1 MPDVLPILVLTLAA
15 IAAATVIAPRL
26 GLPAP
31 LVLLV
36 LGIAVGALPAVGP
49 VEVDPEWILHG
60 LLPPLLYSAAVS
72 MPGMSF
78 RREFGPISGL
88 SITLVVVS
96 SLVAGA
102 LFAVFIPDLG
112 FAWGV
117 ALGAIISPTDAV
129 ATSIIKGTGVP
140 RRVVVILEG
149 ESLLNDATALVIL
162 RTAIVATVGAFSLW
176 QAVGSF
182 VWSLVA
188 AIAVGLAVGWGN
200 LAVRR
205 RIPEPV
211 VNTIVSFTVPFIA
224 AIPAELLGA
233 SGLVAA
239 VVAGLVTSI
248 RAPRVLPPQH
258 RMSDAQ
264 NWASIGLVLE
274 GVIFITMGLQL
285 RQVIDEVHLSRTGLE
300 ATIAFALLA
309 LVVLLLVRAAYIA
322 PLLWSVARRADRGA
336 RIQSHFV
343 ELQARIDAGESIDDV
358 QPPDVR
364 RNRRIGRPP
373 RKRTFAEEDLERVAT
388 RLRRAVADI
397 DYLVQS
403 PLGAREG
410 AIAVWA
416 GMRGAV
422 TVAAAQTLPADT
434 PHRSL
439 LVLIAFT
446 VATVSLLVQ
455 GGTIGW
461 LTGKLFPTVVETDV
475 RQTSADRAA
484 LIAVLRDAAEAVA
497 HEDGQSTKERQLA
510 ILSAQRDALL
520 DARDDGAFDAD
531 ELEHA
536 LLSLD
541 ASQIAIEM
549 RGGPTG

>member
-1 MPDVLPILVLTLAA
+1 MPDALPILVVTFAA
-15 IAAATVIAPRL
+15 IAGATVIAPRINV
-26 GLPAP
+26 PAP

-36 LGIAVGALPAVGP
+36 LGIAVSVIPGVGP
-49 VEVDPEWILHG
+49 VEIDPEWILHG

-88 SITLVVVS
+88 SIALVVVS
-96 SLVAGA
+96 SLVTGA
-102 LFAVFIPDLG
+102 LFAAFIPDLG

-129 ATSIIKGTGVP
+129 ATAIIKGTGVP

-176 QAVGSF
+176 HAVGTF
-182 VWSLVA
+182 VWSLLA

-211 VNTIVSFTVPFIA
+211 VNTIVSFTVPFVA

-285 RQVIDEVHLSRTGLE
+285 RQVVNEVHLSRTGLE

-309 LVVLLLVRAAYIA
+309 LATLLIVRAAYIA

-336 RIQSHFV
+336 RIQPHFAD
-343 ELQARIDAGESIDDV
+343 LRARIEAGDAV
-358 QPPDVR
+358 HQPPHPAHRFR
-364 RNRRIGRPP
+364 RRRSPESFTDHDIQRI
-373 RKRTFAEEDLERVAT
+373 TT
-388 RLRRAVADI
+388 RLRRSIADI

-410 AIAVWA
+410 VVAVWA

-422 TVAAAQTLPADT
+422 TVAVAQTLPANT
-434 PHRSL
+434 PHRGL

-446 VATVSLLVQ
+446 VATVSLLLQ
-455 GGTIGW
+455 GGTIGRLARW
-461 LTGKLFPTVVETDV
+461 LFPTTDASDV
-475 RQTSADRAA
+475 SQMSSDRAA
-484 LIAVLRDAAEAVA
+484 LLQLLRDAAHQVE
-497 HEDGQSTKERQLA
+497 HPDGVSEKERQLA
-510 ILSAQRDALL
+510 ILGAQRGALL
-520 DARDDGAFDAD
+520 DARDDGTFDAD

-536 LLSLD
+536 LLTID
-541 ASQIAIEM
+541 ATQIAMEM
-549 RGGPTG
+549 RGGPAD